1 MTNKSKKILSE
12 ISAGELLDK
21 ISILEIKL
29 DRIKNKD
36 QQKEINK
43 EYKLLKKVQD
53 SNIRITEKIKQLFK
67 EIKKVNLNLWVVE
80 DKIRICE
87 KDKAFGK
94 EFVKLA
100 RSVYLN
106 NDKRAKIK
114 HEINEILGS
123 NIKEIKQYEDY

>member
-1 MTNKSKKILSE
+1 MVRTY
-12 ISAGELLDK
+12 
-21 ISILEIKL
+21 
-29 DRIKNKD
+29 R
-36 QQKEINK
+36 
-43 EYKLLKKVQD
+43 VC
-53 SNIRITEKIKQLFK
+53 RWR
-67 EIKKVNLNLWVVE
+67 NLWVVE